1 MWCFCRVLCGGKGD
15 GAQIKDGGQQTG
27 KAGWLGD
34 GR

>member
-1 MWCFCRVLCGGKGD
+1 MLCFYRVLCGGKGD
-15 GAQIKDGGQQTG
+15 GAQIKDGGQTG